1 MKQRFDRLRGLH
13 VSVTTWNV
21 ENTSPSENA
30 ISAVLRDMHPKAE
43 ISVLCV
49 QMCPDVSHLY
59 RTLRGVLNVD
69 KKNGHFEVTDCIPVG
84 PDANGTFT
92 VMFVFMTKRLTG
104 LDFKATIRVR
114 TVRQGNAM
122 MYQKVRGSIR
132 SNAVD
137 TAPSAV
143 LVRLRLTCMTDE
155 VDHITPR
162 GAGRKGNY
170 RGLEIRDLLSTRGY
184 DAEVSYECEKQNL
197 V

>member
-13 VSVTTWNV
+13 VSQTTECGKHITIGECDFV
-21 ENTSPSENA
+21 
-30 ISAVLRDMHPKAE
+30 VLRDMHPAE

-49 QMCPDVSHLY
+49 QMCPDVHLY

-69 KKNGHFEVTDCIPVG
+69 KRNSGHFEVTDCIPVG

-162 GAGRKGNY
+162 GAGR
-170 RGLEIRDLLSTRGY
+170 
-184 DAEVSYECEKQNL
+184 
-197 V
+197 

>member
-1 MKQRFDRLRGLH
+1 MLIPEGLKTGDKFLVRHNSVAQFDTFASSKSGNSSFSSVSSNSSTKKRSIAPLRLKSSESFEEKMKQRFDRLRGLH

-69 KKNGHFEVTDCIPVG
+69 KRNSGHFEVTDCIPVG
-84 PDANGTFT
+84 PDANGKFT

-114 TVRQGNAM
+114 T
-122 MYQKVRGSIR
+122 
-132 SNAVD
+132 
-137 TAPSAV
+137 
-143 LVRLRLTCMTDE
+143 
-155 VDHITPR
+155 
-162 GAGRKGNY
+162 
-170 RGLEIRDLLSTRGY
+170 
-184 DAEVSYECEKQNL
+184 
-197 V
+197 